1 MSELPVHLHD
11 PFERSTMNMEAKIK
25 ETVRQLLMLYHA
37 SFAKSDRYLGRTD
50 SIKKIYKGDSLPIKQ
65 APRRIHFHMQ
75 KDVDGHIDDL
85 LQRNIIEPSSS
96 PWASNIVLVKK
107 KDGTTRFCI
116 DYRKL
121 NVTKHDAYLLPRI
134 DDSLD
139 QLRGA
144 TWFPTLDLCSG
155 YWQVAV
161 DSQDNQKTAFSTR
174 RGLFE
179 FSVMPFGL
187 CNAPVTF
194 ERLME
199 TVLRGLQF
207 EMCLMMT

>member
-1 MSELPVHLHD
+1 MHQLNRQTPYVQ
-11 PFERSTMNMEAKIK
+11 K
-25 ETVRQLLMLYHA
+25 E
-37 SFAKSDRYLGRTD
+37 
-50 SIKKIYKGDSLPIKQ
+50 
-65 APRRIHFHMQ
+65 
-75 KDVDGHIDDL
+75 VDEHIDDML
-85 LQRNIIEPSSS
+85 KRNVIEPSSS

-107 KDGTTRFCI
+107 KDGSSRFCI

-121 NVTKHDAYLLPRI
+121 NSVTQNDAYPLPRI

-144 TWFPTLDLCSG
+144 NWFSTLDLCSG
-155 YWQVAV
+155 YWQVAM
-161 DSQDNQKTAFSTR
+161 DPNDKKKTAFTTR
-174 RGLFE
+174 RGLYE

-187 CNAPVTF
+187 CNAPATF

-207 EMCLMMT
+207 ETCLIYLDDVIVFWQDIRRNG